1 MPAETRKP
9 GPNERCMV
17 PSAAW
22 GASRMPTREPRI
34 AEDEEEYV
42 GAADYGEKD
51 AVGTLPRKQNSLCY
65 SGSHKH

>member
-1 MPAETRKP
+1 
-9 GPNERCMV
+9 MV